1 MTRHRISPSSTESRL
16 FGDERDEEEEGIVTL
31 VSFSQN
37 HKKRMKRAKCNIS
50 KGGNVCSSEIESLGR
65 LLGLKKLIPLFAAEG
80 KVKKSFAM
88 VKKSEDPYENF
99 KRSMMEMILEKQM
112 FEARD
117 LEQLLECFFS
127 LNSHNHYKAFTDIWE
142 TLFCSTS

>member
-1 MTRHRISPSSTESRL
+1 MTRHRRL
-16 FGDERDEEEEGIVTL
+16 F
-31 VSFSQN
+31 
-37 HKKRMKRAKCNIS
+37 
-50 KGGNVCSSEIESLGR
+50 
-65 LLGLKKLIPLFAAEG
+65 GLKKLIPLFAAEG

>member
-1 MTRHRISPSSTESRL
+1 MTRHRISTSSTESRR
-16 FGDERDEEEEGIVTL
+16 FGDERDEEEGIVTL
-31 VSFSQN
+31 VSYSRN

-50 KGGNVCSSEIESLGR
+50 KGGNVWSPEIESLGR
-65 LLGLKKLIPLFAAEG
+65 LSGLKKLMPLFAAEG

-117 LEQLLECFFS
+117 LELLECFFS
-127 LNSHNHYKAFTDIWE
+127 LNSRSHYQPFTNI
-142 TLFCSTS
+142 

>member
-1 MTRHRISPSSTESRL
+1 MTRHRFSPSSTESRL
-16 FGDERDEEEEGIVTL
+16 FGDERDEEEEGIETL

-50 KGGNVCSSEIESLGR
+50 KGGNVWSSEIESLGR
-65 LLGLKKLIPLFAAEG
+65 LLGLKKLTPLFAAEG